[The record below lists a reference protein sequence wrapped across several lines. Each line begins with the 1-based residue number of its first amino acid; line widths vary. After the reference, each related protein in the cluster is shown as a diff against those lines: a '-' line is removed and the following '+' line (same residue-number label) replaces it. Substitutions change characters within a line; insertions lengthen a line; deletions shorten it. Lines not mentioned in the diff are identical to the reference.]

1 MDAMPLCKG
10 GGHTTL
16 PSVGILIR
24 CRVFEGLPGLQMLQT
39 WAMSYDTQTRG
50 HINDWRTE
58 SVPSVVTNSPS
69 SYLIDAFDQL
79 SK

>member
-1 MDAMPLCKG
+1 
-10 GGHTTL
+10 
-16 PSVGILIR
+16 
-24 CRVFEGLPGLQMLQT
+24 MLQT